1 MKFLISLFLL
11 ISFLEAKKD
20 FYFSFI
26 NSSGSQI
33 SEEKKQEIADGFEII
48 NHARKISKEGK
59 VDEAFSQI
67 EAFKRVNKINL
78 LESDLIILYAELSLK
93 KKSKRLILQSAKEL
107 ENAINDSKIHEEDL
121 ARAYM
126 VLIELKLN
134 INKADDAIYFA
145 NIIINNFDNP
155 VIKAYGKIYL
165 AKIYK
170 YQRDY
175 TKAINVLYK
184 ILTETT
190 DMLVATLVADELFD
204 VYILNGEREKA
215 YDLIS
220 KVLKKNIDYY
230 SQDSFL
236 ALEKVDK
243 LTKVGMPEFAVEI
256 LQELLKITDKPSA
269 IEDFKYK
276 LANTYMDMY
285 DGTDKYL
292 LKAKELYKDIINDY
306 PRGIYFEKSKMYLD
320 EIIMR
325 QGLVEPAILATKYES
340 SESMQQKVLLQELL
354 NNKIK
359 KKYELI
365 LKSKR
370 IYKKISNS
378 IAQRFGYE
386 SIEAIFDEVNI
397 DLIKSYLK
405 TGKCFLL
412 DDALKTAREE
422 TFELL
427 IKDPKTKDDFFECL
441 IEVPSQKS
449 YSQVVNTF
457 NNDRDPNIYLYLE
470 RMALALKRYDDAQ
483 NFSSK
488 VDMVDD
494 KKVLSKEFLYRFLI
508 LHEKNDAAAL
518 DRYFDYA
525 NKNPK
530 YIEDNQTN
538 PVIIDFYYNYYL
550 YLVKKDLKAQSED
563 ILKKLYTKQKEL
575 NAYVYSP
582 FVELELAKV
591 EQTNNNNQRALNL
604 LLDALDYSRRI
615 KPNDLAQTYY
625 EIIKLYES
633 FDNSIKRDEF
643 INKCK
648 EIEGTKDSLYKK
660 MCDEM

>member
-26 NSSGSQI
+26 NSSGNQI

-204 VYILNGEREKA
+204 VYILDGQREKA

-230 SQDSFL
+230 SQDSFW
-236 ALEKVDK
+236 
-243 LTKVGMPEFAVEI
+243 
-256 LQELLKITDKPSA
+256 
-269 IEDFKYK
+269 
-276 LANTYMDMY
+276 
-285 DGTDKYL
+285 
-292 LKAKELYKDIINDY
+292 
-306 PRGIYFEKSKMYLD
+306 
-320 EIIMR
+320 
-325 QGLVEPAILATKYES
+325 
-340 SESMQQKVLLQELL
+340 
-354 NNKIK
+354 
-359 KKYELI
+359 
-365 LKSKR
+365 
-370 IYKKISNS
+370 
-378 IAQRFGYE
+378 
-386 SIEAIFDEVNI
+386 
-397 DLIKSYLK
+397 
-405 TGKCFLL
+405 
-412 DDALKTAREE
+412 
-422 TFELL
+422 
-427 IKDPKTKDDFFECL
+427 
-441 IEVPSQKS
+441 
-449 YSQVVNTF
+449 
-457 NNDRDPNIYLYLE
+457 
-470 RMALALKRYDDAQ
+470 
-483 NFSSK
+483 
-488 VDMVDD
+488 
-494 KKVLSKEFLYRFLI
+494 
-508 LHEKNDAAAL
+508 H
-518 DRYFDYA
+518 
-525 NKNPK
+525 
-530 YIEDNQTN
+530 
-538 PVIIDFYYNYYL
+538 
-550 YLVKKDLKAQSED
+550 
-563 ILKKLYTKQKEL
+563 
-575 NAYVYSP
+575 
-582 FVELELAKV
+582 
-591 EQTNNNNQRALNL
+591 
-604 LLDALDYSRRI
+604 
-615 KPNDLAQTYY
+615 
-625 EIIKLYES
+625 
-633 FDNSIKRDEF
+633 
-643 INKCK
+643 
-648 EIEGTKDSLYKK
+648 
-660 MCDEM
+660 